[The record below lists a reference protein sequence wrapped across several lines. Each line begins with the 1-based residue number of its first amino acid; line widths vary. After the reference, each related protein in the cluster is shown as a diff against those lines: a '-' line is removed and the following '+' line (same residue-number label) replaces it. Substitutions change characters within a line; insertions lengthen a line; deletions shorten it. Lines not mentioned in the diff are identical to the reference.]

1 MKRFVEHDMANI
13 NPAFQVRI
21 KDISKLCLYVGIFI
35 YIVLPVFLIIG
46 LILIPIGMSR
56 RSKRIKREGE
66 EHSAYYKS
74 SELALSELNNRLE
87 KYFIGKSKVYWRQ
100 EPKAQ
105 GTEAFFPSVWESKT
119 SRPEVDLK
127 KVPLYIATCRVYAE

>member
-1 MKRFVEHDMANI
+1 MTIEVVKGHPSRTIDGTPEG
-13 NPAFQVRI
+13 
-21 KDISKLCLYVGIFI
+21 KE
-35 YIVLPVFLIIG
+35 YITLTSYG
-46 LILIPIGMSR
+46 
-56 RSKRIKREGE
+56 IKREGE

-100 EPKAQ
+100 EPKTQ